1 MSSSPEKADGPKA
14 ESRALVNGLF
24 LAFDG
29 VKGSWKSTQAALLAT
44 YLRDR
49 GVEVVVAREPGSTP
63 LGERIRS
70 LVLDEVG
77 VGIPPRSE
85 LFLMLAARAAFVAQ
99 VVRPA
104 IAEGRVVI
112 ADRFELSTLAYQGA
126 GRGLPYEIVADTNR
140 IATEGISP
148 DATILLDLSPDEGAR
163 RQIQAAKRPDRMERE
178 TTEFHRR
185 VAEGYRGLSGKV
197 SRLVRVDATGSIEEV
212 QGRILAELGG
222 LFPETFASGGFI
234 S

>member
-1 MSSSPEKADGPKA
+1 VSSSPLGGAAPEA
-14 ESRALVNGLF
+14 ESKPLVNGLF
-24 LAFDG
+24 LAFEG
-29 VKGSWKSTQAALLAT
+29 VEGSGKSTQAALLSD
-44 YLRDR
+44 YLRQR

-104 IAEGRVVI
+104 IAAGRVVI

-126 GRGLPYEIVADTNR
+126 GRGLPHDLVSDSNR

-148 DATILLDLSPDEGAR
+148 DATILLDLPPDEGAR
-163 RQIQAAKRPDRMERE
+163 RQVEAAKRPDRMERE
-178 TTEFHRR
+178 TMEFHRR
-185 VAEGYRGLSGKV
+185 VADGYKALSGRV
-197 SRLVRVDATGSIEEV
+197 SGLIRVDAGGSIEEV
-212 QGRILAELGG
+212 QGRVLRELGG
-222 LFPETFASGGFI
+222 LFPETFPAGGFI